1 MNWRAIWAIIRKD
14 LRLVRQN
21 KNVLASLMLMP
32 ALFFVI
38 MPGIMVYLAS
48 SAPESMGAMDSDF
61 GLFFANMPAG
71 LRAELAN
78 YNGLAEQFTLLIAG
92 YLFAPLF
99 LMVPI
104 MVSTT
109 FGADSIAGEHERK
122 TLEGLL
128 YTPISDFDLY
138 IAKLLVAWIPAVITT
153 LIGGV
158 FNVIVVNAAAWGLM
172 GRIWFPNT
180 AWLWM
185 VLWLSPAVAALGLAA
200 IIFVSRRAKTV
211 QEAIQVSG
219 FVVVPIILLLV
230 AQMAGAVYFSTE
242 MIALI
247 GVIVWVVAAVML
259 WIGAKTFQ
267 RGELIARL

>member
-1 MNWRAIWAIIRKD
+1 MNWRAIRAVVGKD

-48 SAPESMGAMDSDF
+48 SAPGAMGDIDSDF

-78 YNGLAEQFTLLIAG
+78 YNGIVEQFTLLIAG
-92 YLFAPLF
+92 YLFGPLF

-104 MVSTT
+104 MISTT

-128 YTPISDFDLY
+128 YSPISDFELY
-138 IAKLLVAWIPAVITT
+138 IAKLLVAWIPAVVAT
-153 LIGGV
+153 LLGGLL
-158 FNVIVVNAAAWGLM
+158 NAIVVNVASWGLM
-172 GRIWFPNT
+172 QRIWFPNS

-230 AQMAGAVYFSTE
+230 AQMAGVVYFSTE
-242 MIALI
+242 MILI
-247 GVIVWVVAAVML
+247 IGLIVWVVAAILL